1 MRLLIGWSRIGT
13 NEWVSS
19 QYLSSIKSMNSINS
33 NSFNSYKARTT
44 AKSGL
49 NVRTGPSTSYRRVGS
64 YSYNTEITILQESS
78 GWART
83 NLGWISINYITRINS
98 NFMSNSQASGY
109 RLGRYK
115 VNTKSGLNVRTGPST
130 SYRIKKPYKNR
141 TVFDTNE
148 IKGSWAKTPSG
159 WVNLN
164 YCILIYKY

>member
-19 QYLSSIKSMNSINS
+19 QYLSSIKSMNSTNS

-49 NVRTGPSTSYRRVGS
+49 NVRTGPSTSYR
-64 YSYNTEITILQESS
+64 
-78 GWART
+78 
-83 NLGWISINYITRINS
+83 
-98 NFMSNSQASGY
+98 
-109 RLGRYK
+109 
-115 VNTKSGLNVRTGPST
+115 
-130 SYRIKKPYKNR
+130 IKKLYKNR

>member
-1 MRLLIGWSRIGT
+1 MRLLIGWSRIDT

-19 QYLSSIKSMNSINS
+19 QYLSSIKSTNSTNS

-49 NVRTGPSTSYRRVGS
+49 NIRTGPSTNYRRVGS

-83 NLGWISINYITRINS
+83 NLGWISIDYITRVNS
-98 NFMSNSQASGY
+98 NSISNPQASGY

-115 VNTKSGLNVRTGPST
+115 VNAKSGLNVRTGPST
-130 SYRIKKPYKNR
+130 NYRIKKLYKNG
-141 TVFDTNE
+141 TIFDTNE